1 MVGGNT
7 TCSTRRMEDAMEPEI
22 AEDVDHC
29 WNRLINLANTPRTDP
44 RDAAAE
50 IVRSF
55 MACGN
60 QAHIGQLQHMVNR
73 ELARRRGERVPL
85 NTLQPH
91 TIWVDILITAR
102 NTLSG

>member
-1 MVGGNT
+1 ML
-7 TCSTRRMEDAMEPEI
+7 MEPEI

-29 WNRLINLANTPRTDP
+29 WNRLINLANTARTDP

-60 QAHIGQLQHMVNR
+60 QVHIGQLQNMVNR
-73 ELARRRGERVPL
+73 ELARRRGERVL
-85 NTLQPH
+85 TNILQRH
-91 TIWVDILITAR
+91 NIWVNILITTR